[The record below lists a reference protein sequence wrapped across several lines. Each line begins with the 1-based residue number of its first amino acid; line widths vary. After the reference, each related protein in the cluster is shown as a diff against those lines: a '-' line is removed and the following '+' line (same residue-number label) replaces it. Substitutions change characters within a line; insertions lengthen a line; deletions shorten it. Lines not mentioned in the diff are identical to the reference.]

1 MDNFLELQFEEL
13 VNISGGKG
21 NIGSAIGECLG
32 GMLIAA
38 AGGPITGGAA
48 AFVCVASGIAAYQ

>member
-21 NIGSAIGECLG
+21 NIGSAIGGCLG

-48 AFVCVASGIAAYQ
+48 AFVCVASG

>member
-21 NIGSAIGECLG
+21 NIGSAIGGCLG

-38 AGGPITGGAA
+38 AGGPA

>member
-21 NIGSAIGECLG
+21 NIGS
-32 GMLIAA
+32 
-38 AGGPITGGAA
+38 
-48 AFVCVASGIAAYQ
+48 